1 MVVVRAVMITLV
13 TFTQL
18 YKREQ
23 INKPKSLEILSKL
36 TRNVFNCKS
45 LKAQFLPLFWG
56 QGRGSSPR
64 LGLGK
69 IEARAVGRLKPSP
82 RLGLGSAFQ
91 GRLGPA

>member
-1 MVVVRAVMITLV
+1 M
-13 TFTQL
+13 
-18 YKREQ
+18 
-23 INKPKSLEILSKL
+23 
-36 TRNVFNCKS
+36 
-45 LKAQFLPLFWG
+45 KAQLIPLFWG
-56 QGRGSSPR
+56 PGRGSSPR